1 MPVSVRAARVLL
13 VGIGLLAS
21 VVAYFA
27 ATLVNLGMAD
37 GMDLAEAVIAVAP
50 LVVAAVALG
59 AASLA
64 AAVGIGRR
72 RRWGWALGIAVGVIG
87 ALTCV
92 VYFLLVSTD
101 LVVGVPV
108 AAFAFIAIALVRGA
122 APFAKIR
129 TE

>member
-72 RRWGWALGIAVGVIG
+72 RRWGWALGIAIGVLG
-87 ALTCV
+87 ALAF
-92 VYFLLVSTD
+92 VYMLLVSTN
-101 LVVGVPV
+101 LAFGVPV
-108 AAFAFIAIALVRGA
+108 AGFAFIAIALVQGRSH
-122 APFAKIR
+122 FAKTR